1 MNYSR
6 LSRHYEDKMMQQE
19 SHVNYNLP
27 EMEQMS
33 SHKSKLDMKKQ
44 FMSVMTTKA
53 VNEEDHLS
61 DEGDPKDRDQN
72 D

>member
-1 MNYSR
+1 MS
-6 LSRHYEDKMMQQE
+6 
-19 SHVNYNLP
+19 YNLP

-53 VNEEDHLS
+53 VNGEDHLS
-61 DEGDPKDRDQN
+61 EEGDPKDRDQN